1 MSVNIGRRE
10 LIAALGGAATWP
22 LAARSQQGERMRRV
36 GVVMGDSQTGPF
48 SRAALTE
55 FPQELQRLGW
65 NNGQNIHIDYRYA
78 GSDPSL
84 IRALVAELVALGPD
98 LIVSNTNIVTTV
110 VQSEVHAIP
119 IVFVGASDPIG
130 SGFVTDLARPTGNL
144 TGFANFEP
152 SMGGKWLQML
162 REIAPQIQ
170 RVGFIFHP
178 EPPNIG
184 YLKSAEAAALSL
196 KIELIGLGVHS
207 GEEIERAVAA
217 FAATPHG
224 GLVVAPNAVTFT
236 NSDLIVALAAQY
248 RLPAIYPYA
257 SHAKAG
263 GLISYGNDP
272 AEQFRQAAG
281 YVDRIL
287 RGAKLSDLPVQ
298 YPTKFQLLVNLKA
311 AQGLGVDVPMHIQ
324 QLADEVIE

>member
-1 MSVNIGRRE
+1 
-10 LIAALGGAATWP
+10 
-22 LAARSQQGERMRRV
+22 
-36 GVVMGDSQTGPF
+36 
-48 SRAALTE
+48 
-55 FPQELQRLGW
+55 
-65 NNGQNIHIDYRYA
+65 
-78 GSDPSL
+78 
-84 IRALVAELVALGPD
+84 
-98 LIVSNTNIVTTV
+98 
-110 VQSEVHAIP
+110 
-119 IVFVGASDPIG
+119 
-130 SGFVTDLARPTGNL
+130 
-144 TGFANFEP
+144 
-152 SMGGKWLQML
+152 MGGKWLQML

-196 KIELIGLGVHS
+196 KIELVGLGVHS

-224 GLVVAPNAVTFT
+224 SLVVAPNAVTFT